1 MKGYEDI
8 FIQLSALADAA
19 ALALEN
25 GKEDTAAGVVYTM
38 KDILEET
45 LSYYPGKANTEK

>member
-1 MKGYEDI
+1 MVKEEAL
-8 FIQLSALADAA
+8 FIQLAALADAA
-19 ALALEN
+19 ALALEH
-25 GKEDTAAGVVYTM
+25 GSIDTAAGVVYTM